1 MYMRKGFVQLLL
13 NLSKGTSVCF
23 SFSMKETADVNGREN
38 TMGGYRDYE
47 KKREDKLL
55 RRRWRRGAF
64 GHFLGF
70 LMKLVLTLIIALVL
84 GLHCMFC
91 GPSPTIRDILTMSVT
106 ESSALKFL
114 PYLFMTPDAVEEIIE
129 RCALVEPDEATD
141 VSLITIKANDPVS
154 EADSEDAENTDEKK
168 EEPIALYPVKG
179 ATYCGYMMVVQ
190 DPSRVFVGVA
200 SDSYGGSGLTI
211 EKIAERY
218 GAVGGINA
226 NGFDDPNG
234 SGNGGKPIGTVV
246 SNGTIRGVNAH
257 YTTAAFDQNNILHVG
272 KFTEAELKELGI
284 RDAASWGPALVV
296 NGEAAQVSDKQTGLN
311 PRSAIGQRADGA
323 VLMLFIDGRHAN
335 SLGASYSDIIDI
347 MLQYGAVNACNLD
360 GGYSA
365 IMYLNGERVSDIL
378 DLEQSRKIP
387 SAFLI
392 RGE

>member
-1 MYMRKGFVQLLL
+1 
-13 NLSKGTSVCF
+13 
-23 SFSMKETADVNGREN
+23 
-38 TMGGYRDYE
+38 MGGRNISE
-47 KKREDKLL
+47 KKKQDKLL

-64 GHFLGF
+64 GHYLGF
-70 LMKLVLTLIIALVL
+70 LLKIVLTLVIALVL
-84 GLHCMFC
+84 GLHVMFC

-106 ESSALKFL
+106 ESSALKFV
-114 PYLFMTPDAVEEIIE
+114 PYLFMTPDAVHEIIE
-129 RCALVEPDEATD
+129 RCALVEPDEDTD
-141 VSLITIKANDPVS
+141 TSLIQIKANQPS
-154 EADSEDAENTDEKK
+154 SAATAGEAETGEDKE
-168 EEPIALYPVKG
+168 EEPIQLYPVKG
-179 ATYCGYMMVVQ
+179 ATFCGYMMVIQ

-200 SDSYGGSGLTI
+200 SDDFRSAGLTI
-211 EKIAERY
+211 DKIAARY

-234 SGNGGKPIGTVV
+234 SGDGGKPIGTVV
-246 SNGTIRGVNAH
+246 SNGKIMKVDPN
-257 YTTAAFDQNNILHVG
+257 YTAAGFDQNHILHVG
-272 KFTEAELKELGI
+272 KFTEEKLKELGI
-284 RDAASWGPALVV
+284 RDAAAWGPALVV
-296 NGEAAQVSDKQTGLN
+296 NGEAAQVSDTQTGLN

-335 SLGASYSDIIDI
+335 SLGASYSDIINI

-378 DLEQSRKIP
+378 DLDQSRSMP

>member
-1 MYMRKGFVQLLL
+1 
-13 NLSKGTSVCF
+13 
-23 SFSMKETADVNGREN
+23 
-38 TMGGYRDYE
+38 MGGQSKSE
-47 KKREDKLL
+47 KKRQDKIL

-70 LMKLVLTLIIALVL
+70 IFKLILTLVIALVL
-84 GLHCMFC
+84 GLHVMFC

-106 ESSALKFL
+106 ESSALKFV
-114 PYLFMTPDAVEEIIE
+114 PYLFMTPDAVHEIIE
-129 RCALVEPDEATD
+129 RCALVEPDEDTD
-141 VSLITIKANDPVS
+141 TSLIQIKANAPVS
-154 EADSEDAENTDEKK
+154 GDENGEAAEEKK
-168 EEPIALYPVKG
+168 EEPIQLYPVKG
-179 ATYCGYMMVVQ
+179 ATFCGYMMVVQ

-200 SDSYGGSGLTI
+200 SDDFRSVGLTI
-211 EKIAERY
+211 DKIAERY

-234 SGNGGKPIGTVV
+234 SGDGGKPIGTVV
-246 SNGTIRGVNAH
+246 SNGKIMKVDPN
-257 YTTAAFDQNNILHVG
+257 YTAAGFDQNHILHVG
-272 KFTEAELKELGI
+272 KFTEEKLEELGI
-284 RDAASWGPALVV
+284 RDAAAWGPALVV
-296 NGEAAQVSDKQTGLN
+296 NGEAAQVSDTQTGLN

-335 SLGASYSDIIDI
+335 SLGASYSDIINI
-347 MLQYGAVNACNLD
+347 MLKYGAVNACNLD

-378 DLEQSRKIP
+378 DLEQSRSMP